1 MKSGLLLITISTLNF
16 LFGSPPVVALDPS
29 LEIGQYAHTAWT
41 VRDGFSLGAIYAMA
55 QTPDGYLWLGGEN
68 GLFRFDGVHAVLWQ
82 PPAGQ
87 PLPDKPYSLLVTRDG
102 TLWIG
107 TYAGLVTWR
116 DGKLTRY
123 PEVGEHFVT
132 SLLEDHEGTVWAG
145 ILGGSPG
152 TPTGRLCA
160 IRSGHAQCYGEDG
173 AFGSFVWS
181 LGEDRSGALWAG
193 AESGLWRWKPGPP
206 KLYAMPGMRIG
217 DLTTADDG
225 RLLVG
230 VTGAGL
236 KQIAGDKVES
246 YPIPD
251 ATHPNR
257 LLPDQDVDSNKLLRD
272 RDGGLWIGT
281 RERGLIHIHNG
292 RTDIL
297 TKSGGL
303 SGNIGCGLFEDREGT
318 VWFASAQGLDRF
330 RELPVTTI
338 SAEQGLSSDRPE
350 SVIAG
355 TDGSV
360 WVATRAGLTEWKNS
374 RTAVFRKANGL
385 PDDATQSLF
394 QDDRGR
400 IWVFTARGLAY
411 FAEGKFVAVKGVPS
425 EEVYSIT
432 GTRRATSGFPGI
444 EGSRTC
450 GMDVWSN
457 TSPGQR
463 WGVKNRL
470 RLYSLTKAEFG
481 FHSGPTGA
489 CCISRMVRFAR
500 RTPPRMGW
508 VKAMSPVF
516 NSIAMGQCGPEPRR
530 AALAALK
537 TAASLRSPAGMVCL
551 ATRFTGRS
559 RTTIARCG
567 CTWAAAWCASRA
579 LNWRRGSPTRRVGL
593 KPRFGMRPTAS
604 RSARLRLPP
613 SVLPSR
619 SPPMANCG
627 SCREKVSKSSI
638 PVILLT
644 TNCRRRYTSSKLSP
658 TTRFIGR
665 TCRARRLRI
674 CGCRR

>member
-292 RTDIL
+292 STDL
-297 TKSGGL
+297 RNQAGSPATSAA
-303 SGNIGCGLFEDREGT
+303 
-318 VWFASAQGLDRF
+318 AS
-330 RELPVTTI
+330 
-338 SAEQGLSSDRPE
+338 
-350 SVIAG
+350 
-355 TDGSV
+355 
-360 WVATRAGLTEWKNS
+360 S
-374 RTAVFRKANGL
+374 RT
-385 PDDATQSLF
+385 
-394 QDDRGR
+394 
-400 IWVFTARGLAY
+400 
-411 FAEGKFVAVKGVPS
+411 
-425 EEVYSIT
+425 
-432 GTRRATSGFPGI
+432 
-444 EGSRTC
+444 
-450 GMDVWSN
+450 
-457 TSPGQR
+457 
-463 WGVKNRL
+463 
-470 RLYSLTKAEFG
+470 
-481 FHSGPTGA
+481 
-489 CCISRMVRFAR
+489 
-500 RTPPRMGW
+500 
-508 VKAMSPVF
+508 VKAMF
-516 NSIAMGQCGPEPRR
+516 G
-530 AALAALK
+530 
-537 TAASLRSPAGMVCL
+537 SPA
-551 ATRFTGRS
+551 RRDWTGFES
-559 RTTIARCG
+559 
-567 CTWAAAWCASRA
+567 
-579 LNWRRGSPTRRVGL
+579 SPS
-593 KPRFGMRPTAS
+593 PRF
-604 RSARLRLPP
+604 LP
-613 SVLPSR
+613 
-619 SPPMANCG
+619 N
-627 SCREKVSKSSI
+627 KVCPAI
-638 PVILLT
+638 GLT
-644 TNCRRRYTSSKLSP
+644 R
-658 TTRFIGR
+658 
-665 TCRARRLRI
+665 
-674 CGCRR
+674 